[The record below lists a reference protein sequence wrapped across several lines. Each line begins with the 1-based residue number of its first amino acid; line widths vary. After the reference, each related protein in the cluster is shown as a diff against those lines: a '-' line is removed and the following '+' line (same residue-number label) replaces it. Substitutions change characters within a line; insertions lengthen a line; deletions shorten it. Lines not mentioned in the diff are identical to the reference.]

1 MKRCLYSFI
10 IIAVLL
16 MNFLSLRITAEDK
29 QEYYNVQ
36 IPIFYGNTIDFSTEM
51 LNGITTSQEH
61 KEAKIFIS
69 IDDFQRLSN
78 TELIMSDNNS
88 IELRRNTVFIK
99 LKLNDENSDLYL
111 GFDENKY
118 IKSFKVKVPTIY
130 YKNKEY
136 ISLLHGLN
144 VFSIDMNIIDKED
157 ILNMI
162 SVNKK
167 VDNNDY
173 LISSIEYLD
182 EKIFDFAKYP
192 KFLQIS
198 QSSPFDKLYLEYNK
212 NTSDYLFS
220 WQSLRMLNDVTS
232 SLGAV
237 PSNFMS
243 NYDGIF
249 DFVVGGYDSDK
260 RYYDILC
267 TIINNDKS
275 CEETI
280 DFSIAYET
288 ITFLSDTG
296 LLNTLVN
303 GNDVLTFIISSV
315 SDCMKAT
322 ERTVNLIRCSEYQDN
337 VLDKTILN
345 SYNLKKE
352 MMDDKIITD
361 IVNFSIFNKYINN
374 TYLASLYNNQ
384 YALYE
389 SANKLNKDIDNPIKN
404 VSTEWYR
411 DMIYKTITSIADEGL
426 NVVSGGAT
434 EIPDILMKNIKYNN
448 AINNLILEPS
458 EALNNVKD
466 CYFIQETV
474 KNVCNVDI
482 FNETENSYYNFK
494 LMLQSSLTAYEILK
508 ENDTLM
514 KIVGED
520 GQNLILEK
528 INNINSILNNIE
540 NCDITFYSTSDISND
555 MVNIKDISIIIVPI
569 EDETNSTEMVEIEE
583 IENYEWYL
591 EPKIEADNII
601 VPDYDNELYEKYAII
616 EKNGK
621 YGLISNKGEFI
632 EDIKYN
638 NILICNTTF
647 IYALTKEN
655 HTASVFA
662 NDNKDSVLYIWQDN
676 KIQKSHHGDHGLIP
690 DYLYYY
696 NINDNKTYMVSP
708 IEDNCEEYKSDN
720 VVLARCVSMSI
731 KKDGTYTC
739 SNKYDKFYLSNN
751 NGKINNIAYDDG
763 INSYSSFTQSH
774 KIIYAKKDNKYF
786 YFNNKG
792 EQIISD
798 DIKQSYMSPA
808 GITNSSD
815 IKKGQSPFLDVD
827 NVIAVNTKDGG
838 CFYDINGDKLTDIE
852 DFEEVRPMINGFA
865 WVKKDGK
872 WGVIKYNKLKKE
884 DDNWKKEYINCI
896 KRIVGNDINI
906 RDESE
911 YMFVNING
919 DDIPEI
925 FFYSGFGYGGSALIT
940 YNNKN
945 AIDLHQ
951 GNSSGIHYIEG
962 ENLFDYSGGHMD
974 TYYNIIYQI
983 VDGEFVMLHNG
994 KYGAI
999 NNSRIK
1005 YDKNGKPI
1013 YNYYWNN
1020 IQVSEEE
1027 YNNLLNEAFDKEKAV
1042 YPKDVTKS
1050 YSYKEIFKAIE
1061 NYDIN
1066 KSENNEQN
1074 KGTVSIEDGY
1084 LNVRESPSA
1093 KGKII
1098 GKLYNSDEIII
1109 EEMSEDNKWLKVF
1122 KGDIKGYVSK
1132 EYIKIKE

>member
-267 TIINNDKS
+267 TIINNNKS

-296 LLNTLVN
+296 LLNTIVN

-322 ERTVNLIRCSEYQDN
+322 EKTVNLIRCSEYQDK

-411 DMIYKTITSIADEGL
+411 DMIYKIITSIADEGL

-528 INNINSILNNIE
+528 INNINSILNNIV

-555 MVNIKDISIIIVPI
+555 MVNIKDISIMIVPI

-583 IENYEWYL
+583 IEITL
-591 EPKIEADNII
+591 DNIDSYFSG
-601 VPDYDNELYEKYAII
+601 DYTNIDFLEFNNLFLACQYEKPSEIDLNTILYHGLGTLSNNDISSEERETLNNYFDSDII
-616 EKNGK
+616 EKVGLTKISESELNDYLKDKIGLKLDEFNCDLNYIYVEKYKAYYRYHKTDTILIPESDLNFKSVEKSKDNLYKVIYTRDSEKNIEYEVKFKVVNGVLQFLSNK
-621 YGLISNKGEFI
+621 EKNIETTDGTKISTGLINSWQNLYSKYLLNGEY
-632 EDIKYN
+632 KK
-638 NILICNTTF
+638 LGTG
-647 IYALTKEN
+647 
-655 HTASVFA
+655 FA
-662 NDNKDSVLYIWQDN
+662 N
-676 KIQKSHHGDHGLIP
+676 GG
-690 DYLYYY
+690 
-696 NINDNKTYMVSP
+696 TG
-708 IEDNCEEYKSDN
+708 EEY
-720 VVLARCVSMSI
+720 
-731 KKDGTYTC
+731 T
-739 SNKYDKFYLSNN
+739 
-751 NGKINNIAYDDG
+751 
-763 INSYSSFTQSH
+763 
-774 KIIYAKKDNKYF
+774 
-786 YFNNKG
+786 
-792 EQIISD
+792 
-798 DIKQSYMSPA
+798 
-808 GITNSSD
+808 
-815 IKKGQSPFLDVD
+815 
-827 NVIAVNTKDGG
+827 
-838 CFYDINGDKLTDIE
+838 LTDENAKFQLAYI
-852 DFEEVRPMINGFA
+852 
-865 WVKKDGK
+865 
-872 WGVIKYNKLKKE
+872 
-884 DDNWKKEYINCI
+884 DN
-896 KRIVGNDINI
+896 
-906 RDESE
+906 
-911 YMFVNING
+911 
-919 DDIPEI
+919 DDIPE
-925 FFYSGFGYGGSALIT
+925 LI
-940 YNNKN
+940 
-945 AIDLHQ
+945 I
-951 GNSSGIHYIEG
+951 
-962 ENLFDYSGGHMD
+962 SGGYSVHIFTVKDNELIQLKNNDNNGNFSWYGYLGYREKEGLFLDSYQRMGGYRTPVYKLQNGECLLQANIEYYESVESGEIINQSFIIND
-974 TYYNIIYQI
+974 EEVSLDDYVKELKKWKLNTYFTEQHPEYNIENDNWKSLHYS
-983 VDGEFVMLHNG
+983 DGYEITESNINI
-994 KYGAI
+994 I
-999 NNSRIK
+999 NN
-1005 YDKNGKPI
+1005 
-1013 YNYYWNN
+1013 
-1020 IQVSEEE
+1020 
-1027 YNNLLNEAFDKEKAV
+1027 L
-1042 YPKDVTKS
+1042 
-1050 YSYKEIFKAIE
+1050 
-1061 NYDIN
+1061 
-1066 KSENNEQN
+1066 KSENIKQN

-1084 LNVRESPSA
+1084 LNVRESPST

-1109 EEMSEDNKWLKVF
+1109 VEMSEDNKWLKVF

>member
-296 LLNTLVN
+296 LLNTIVN

-411 DMIYKTITSIADEGL
+411 DMIYKIITSIADEGL

-528 INNINSILNNIE
+528 INNINSILNNIV

-555 MVNIKDISIIIVPI
+555 MVNIKDISIMIVPI
-569 EDETNSTEMVEIEE
+569 ENETNSTEMVEITELATTPTESIITAVDLIDKTIPE
-583 IENYEWYL
+583 IIDMMNGEYQIIKTESDIYNY
-591 EPKIEADNII
+591 IQNQ
-601 VPDYDNELYEKYAII
+601 
-616 EKNGK
+616 
-621 YGLISNKGEFI
+621 
-632 EDIKYN
+632 
-638 NILICNTTF
+638 
-647 IYALTKEN
+647 
-655 HTASVFA
+655 SVFPGMEF
-662 NDNKDSVLYIWQDN
+662 YIQ
-676 KIQKSHHGDHGLIP
+676 
-690 DYLYYY
+690 
-696 NINDNKTYMVSP
+696 VS
-708 IEDNCEEYKSDN
+708 
-720 VVLARCVSMSI
+720 
-731 KKDGTYTC
+731 
-739 SNKYDKFYLSNN
+739 
-751 NGKINNIAYDDG
+751 
-763 INSYSSFTQSH
+763 
-774 KIIYAKKDNKYF
+774 
-786 YFNNKG
+786 
-792 EQIISD
+792 
-798 DIKQSYMSPA
+798 
-808 GITNSSD
+808 
-815 IKKGQSPFLDVD
+815 
-827 NVIAVNTKDGG
+827 
-838 CFYDINGDKLTDIE
+838 
-852 DFEEVRPMINGFA
+852 
-865 WVKKDGK
+865 
-872 WGVIKYNKLKKE
+872 
-884 DDNWKKEYINCI
+884 
-896 KRIVGNDINI
+896 
-906 RDESE
+906 
-911 YMFVNING
+911 G
-919 DDIPEI
+919 DDIISANNGEEIHSNKLEAKLESGELTLDGIQVNKSGKVSKTIQTDMDYKSCSKALGDFNCIGGTGGYLGGDVSSVSYDYNDNNAKVILNFNIPEEI
-925 FFYSGFGYGGSALIT
+925 YKDLSLGKISCVSSEQMKS
-940 YNNKN
+940 YNPKLKN
-945 AIDLHQ
+945 IVIRKSETNT
-951 GNSSGIHYIEG
+951 GN
-962 ENLFDYSGGHMD
+962 
-974 TYYNIIYQI
+974 
-983 VDGEFVMLHNG
+983 
-994 KYGAI
+994 
-999 NNSRIK
+999 NNS
-1005 YDKNGKPI
+1005 
-1013 YNYYWNN
+1013 
-1020 IQVSEEE
+1020 
-1027 YNNLLNEAFDKEKAV
+1027 
-1042 YPKDVTKS
+1042 
-1050 YSYKEIFKAIE
+1050 
-1061 NYDIN
+1061 
-1066 KSENNEQN
+1066 
-1074 KGTVSIEDGY
+1074 
-1084 LNVRESPSA
+1084 
-1093 KGKII
+1093 
-1098 GKLYNSDEIII
+1098 
-1109 EEMSEDNKWLKVF
+1109 
-1122 KGDIKGYVSK
+1122 
-1132 EYIKIKE
+1132 

>member
-78 TELIMSDNNS
+78 TIKIMSDNNS

-322 ERTVNLIRCSEYQDN
+322 ERTVNLIRYSEYQDN

-528 INNINSILNNIE
+528 INNINSILNNIV

-555 MVNIKDISIIIVPI
+555 MVNIKDISIMIVPI

-583 IENYEWYL
+583 IEITL
-591 EPKIEADNII
+591 DNIYNYFST
-601 VPDYDNELYEKYAII
+601 DYTNIDFLEFNNLFLACQYEKPSEIDLNTILYHGLGTLSNDITSEERETLNNYFDSDII
-616 EKNGK
+616 EKVGLTKISESELNDYLKNKIGLKIGEFNGALNYIYVEK
-621 YGLISNKGEFI
+621 YKAYYRYHKTDTILIPETDLDFKSVEKTDDNLYKVVYTRNSEKNIEYEVKFKVVNGVLQFLSNKEKNIEKISTGLINSWQNLYSKYLLNGEY
-632 EDIKYN
+632 KK
-638 NILICNTTF
+638 LGTG
-647 IYALTKEN
+647 
-655 HTASVFA
+655 FA
-662 NDNKDSVLYIWQDN
+662 N
-676 KIQKSHHGDHGLIP
+676 GG
-690 DYLYYY
+690 
-696 NINDNKTYMVSP
+696 TG
-708 IEDNCEEYKSDN
+708 EEY
-720 VVLARCVSMSI
+720 
-731 KKDGTYTC
+731 T
-739 SNKYDKFYLSNN
+739 
-751 NGKINNIAYDDG
+751 
-763 INSYSSFTQSH
+763 
-774 KIIYAKKDNKYF
+774 
-786 YFNNKG
+786 
-792 EQIISD
+792 
-798 DIKQSYMSPA
+798 
-808 GITNSSD
+808 
-815 IKKGQSPFLDVD
+815 
-827 NVIAVNTKDGG
+827 
-838 CFYDINGDKLTDIE
+838 LTDE
-852 DFEEVRPMINGFA
+852 DA
-865 WVKKDGK
+865 
-872 WGVIKYNKLKKE
+872 KYQLAYI
-884 DDNWKKEYINCI
+884 DN
-896 KRIVGNDINI
+896 
-906 RDESE
+906 
-911 YMFVNING
+911 
-919 DDIPEI
+919 DDIPE
-925 FFYSGFGYGGSALIT
+925 LI
-940 YNNKN
+940 
-945 AIDLHQ
+945 I
-951 GNSSGIHYIEG
+951 
-962 ENLFDYSGGHMD
+962 SGGYSVHIFTVKDNELIQLKKNDNNGNFSWYGYLDYREKEGLFLDSYQRMGAYRTPVYKLQNGECLLQANIEYYESVESGEIINQSFIIND
-974 TYYNIIYQI
+974 KEVSLDDYVNELKKWKLNTYFTEQHPEYNIENDNWKSLHYS
-983 VDGEFVMLHNG
+983 DGYEITESNINI
-994 KYGAI
+994 I
-999 NNSRIK
+999 NN
-1005 YDKNGKPI
+1005 
-1013 YNYYWNN
+1013 
-1020 IQVSEEE
+1020 
-1027 YNNLLNEAFDKEKAV
+1027 L
-1042 YPKDVTKS
+1042 
-1050 YSYKEIFKAIE
+1050 
-1061 NYDIN
+1061 

-1074 KGTVSIEDGY
+1074 KGTVRIEDGY
-1084 LNVRESPSA
+1084 LNVRESPST

-1098 GKLYNSDEIII
+1098 GRLYNSDEIII
-1109 EEMSEDNKWLKVF
+1109 EETSKDNKWLKVF

-1132 EYIKIKE
+1132 EYIKVKE

>member
-51 LNGITTSQEH
+51 LNGITTSQKH

-322 ERTVNLIRCSEYQDN
+322 ERTVNLIRYSEYQDN

-540 NCDITFYSTSDISND
+540 NCDITFYSTFDISND
-555 MVNIKDISIIIVPI
+555 MVNIKDISIMIVPI
-569 EDETNSTEMVEIEE
+569 EEETNSTQMVEIEE
-583 IENYEWYL
+583 IPTEFTSNYTAVDLIDKSIPE
-591 EPKIEADNII
+591 II
-601 VPDYDNELYEKYAII
+601 DMMNGEYQII
-616 EKNGK
+616 KTE
-621 YGLISNKGEFI
+621 S
-632 EDIKYN
+632 DIYN
-638 NILICNTTF
+638 YIQNQ
-647 IYALTKEN
+647 
-655 HTASVFA
+655 SVFPGMEF
-662 NDNKDSVLYIWQDN
+662 YIQ
-676 KIQKSHHGDHGLIP
+676 
-690 DYLYYY
+690 
-696 NINDNKTYMVSP
+696 VS
-708 IEDNCEEYKSDN
+708 
-720 VVLARCVSMSI
+720 
-731 KKDGTYTC
+731 
-739 SNKYDKFYLSNN
+739 
-751 NGKINNIAYDDG
+751 
-763 INSYSSFTQSH
+763 
-774 KIIYAKKDNKYF
+774 
-786 YFNNKG
+786 
-792 EQIISD
+792 
-798 DIKQSYMSPA
+798 
-808 GITNSSD
+808 
-815 IKKGQSPFLDVD
+815 
-827 NVIAVNTKDGG
+827 
-838 CFYDINGDKLTDIE
+838 
-852 DFEEVRPMINGFA
+852 
-865 WVKKDGK
+865 
-872 WGVIKYNKLKKE
+872 
-884 DDNWKKEYINCI
+884 
-896 KRIVGNDINI
+896 
-906 RDESE
+906 
-911 YMFVNING
+911 G
-919 DDIPEI
+919 DDIISANNGEEIHSNKLEAKLESGELTLDGIQVNKSGKVSKTIQTDMDYKSCSKALGDFNCIGGTGGYLGGDVSSVSYDYNDNNAKVILNFNIPEEI
-925 FFYSGFGYGGSALIT
+925 YKDLSLGKISCVSSEQMKS
-940 YNNKN
+940 YNPKLKN
-945 AIDLHQ
+945 IVIRKSETNT
-951 GNSSGIHYIEG
+951 GN
-962 ENLFDYSGGHMD
+962 
-974 TYYNIIYQI
+974 
-983 VDGEFVMLHNG
+983 
-994 KYGAI
+994 
-999 NNSRIK
+999 NNS
-1005 YDKNGKPI
+1005 
-1013 YNYYWNN
+1013 
-1020 IQVSEEE
+1020 
-1027 YNNLLNEAFDKEKAV
+1027 
-1042 YPKDVTKS
+1042 
-1050 YSYKEIFKAIE
+1050 
-1061 NYDIN
+1061 
-1066 KSENNEQN
+1066 
-1074 KGTVSIEDGY
+1074 
-1084 LNVRESPSA
+1084 
-1093 KGKII
+1093 
-1098 GKLYNSDEIII
+1098 
-1109 EEMSEDNKWLKVF
+1109 
-1122 KGDIKGYVSK
+1122 
-1132 EYIKIKE
+1132 

>member
-78 TELIMSDNNS
+78 TELIMSDNNI

-322 ERTVNLIRCSEYQDN
+322 ERTVNLIRYSEYQDN

-528 INNINSILNNIE
+528 INNINSILNNIV

-555 MVNIKDISIIIVPI
+555 MVNIKDISIMIVPI

-583 IENYEWYL
+583 IEITL
-591 EPKIEADNII
+591 DNIDNYFST
-601 VPDYDNELYEKYAII
+601 DYTNIDFLEFNNLFLACQYEKPSEIDLNTILYHGLGTLSNDITSEERETLNNYFDSDII
-616 EKNGK
+616 EKVGLTKISESELNDYLKNKIGLKIGEFNGALNYIYVEK
-621 YGLISNKGEFI
+621 YKAYYRYHKTDTILIPESDLDFKSVEKTDDNLYKVVYTRNSEKNIEYEVKFKVVNGVLQFLSNKEKNIEKISTGLINSWQNLYSKYLLNGEY
-632 EDIKYN
+632 KK
-638 NILICNTTF
+638 LGTG
-647 IYALTKEN
+647 
-655 HTASVFA
+655 FA
-662 NDNKDSVLYIWQDN
+662 N
-676 KIQKSHHGDHGLIP
+676 GG
-690 DYLYYY
+690 
-696 NINDNKTYMVSP
+696 TG
-708 IEDNCEEYKSDN
+708 EEY
-720 VVLARCVSMSI
+720 
-731 KKDGTYTC
+731 T
-739 SNKYDKFYLSNN
+739 
-751 NGKINNIAYDDG
+751 
-763 INSYSSFTQSH
+763 
-774 KIIYAKKDNKYF
+774 
-786 YFNNKG
+786 
-792 EQIISD
+792 
-798 DIKQSYMSPA
+798 
-808 GITNSSD
+808 
-815 IKKGQSPFLDVD
+815 
-827 NVIAVNTKDGG
+827 
-838 CFYDINGDKLTDIE
+838 LTDE
-852 DFEEVRPMINGFA
+852 DA
-865 WVKKDGK
+865 
-872 WGVIKYNKLKKE
+872 KYQLAYI
-884 DDNWKKEYINCI
+884 DN
-896 KRIVGNDINI
+896 
-906 RDESE
+906 
-911 YMFVNING
+911 
-919 DDIPEI
+919 DDIPE
-925 FFYSGFGYGGSALIT
+925 LI
-940 YNNKN
+940 
-945 AIDLHQ
+945 I
-951 GNSSGIHYIEG
+951 
-962 ENLFDYSGGHMD
+962 SGGYSVHIFTVKDNELIQLKKNDNNGNFSWYGCLHYREKEGLDLGQVFRHIFLRIFINLCYIFNIFIIFLIGCFVIKTAMD
-974 TYYNIIYQI
+974 
-983 VDGEFVMLHNG
+983 
-994 KYGAI
+994 
-999 NNSRIK
+999 SC
-1005 YDKNGKPI
+1005 
-1013 YNYYWNN
+1013 
-1020 IQVSEEE
+1020 
-1027 YNNLLNEAFDKEKAV
+1027 
-1042 YPKDVTKS
+1042 
-1050 YSYKEIFKAIE
+1050 
-1061 NYDIN
+1061 
-1066 KSENNEQN
+1066 
-1074 KGTVSIEDGY
+1074 
-1084 LNVRESPSA
+1084 
-1093 KGKII
+1093 
-1098 GKLYNSDEIII
+1098 III
-1109 EEMSEDNKWLKVF
+1109 PTLNKLK
-1122 KGDIKGYVSK
+1122 YS
-1132 EYIKIKE
+1132 

>member
-296 LLNTLVN
+296 LLNTIVN

-322 ERTVNLIRCSEYQDN
+322 ERTVNLIRYSEYQDN

-528 INNINSILNNIE
+528 INNINSILNNIV

-555 MVNIKDISIIIVPI
+555 MVNIKDISIMIVPI

-583 IENYEWYL
+583 IEITL
-591 EPKIEADNII
+591 DNIYNYFST
-601 VPDYDNELYEKYAII
+601 DYTNIDFLEFNNLFLACQYEKPSEIDLNTILYHGLGTLSNDITSEERETLNNYFDSDII
-616 EKNGK
+616 EKVGLTKISESELNDYLKNKIGLKIGEFNGALNYIYVEK
-621 YGLISNKGEFI
+621 YKAYYRYHKTDTILIPESDLDFKSVEKTDDNLYKVVYTRNSEKNIEYEVKFKVVNGVLQFLSNKEKNIEKISTGLINSWQNLYSKYLLNGEY
-632 EDIKYN
+632 KK
-638 NILICNTTF
+638 LGTG
-647 IYALTKEN
+647 
-655 HTASVFA
+655 FA
-662 NDNKDSVLYIWQDN
+662 N
-676 KIQKSHHGDHGLIP
+676 GG
-690 DYLYYY
+690 
-696 NINDNKTYMVSP
+696 TG
-708 IEDNCEEYKSDN
+708 EEY
-720 VVLARCVSMSI
+720 
-731 KKDGTYTC
+731 T
-739 SNKYDKFYLSNN
+739 
-751 NGKINNIAYDDG
+751 
-763 INSYSSFTQSH
+763 
-774 KIIYAKKDNKYF
+774 
-786 YFNNKG
+786 
-792 EQIISD
+792 
-798 DIKQSYMSPA
+798 
-808 GITNSSD
+808 
-815 IKKGQSPFLDVD
+815 
-827 NVIAVNTKDGG
+827 
-838 CFYDINGDKLTDIE
+838 LTDE
-852 DFEEVRPMINGFA
+852 DA
-865 WVKKDGK
+865 
-872 WGVIKYNKLKKE
+872 KYQLAYI
-884 DDNWKKEYINCI
+884 DN
-896 KRIVGNDINI
+896 
-906 RDESE
+906 
-911 YMFVNING
+911 
-919 DDIPEI
+919 DDIPE
-925 FFYSGFGYGGSALIT
+925 LI
-940 YNNKN
+940 
-945 AIDLHQ
+945 I
-951 GNSSGIHYIEG
+951 
-962 ENLFDYSGGHMD
+962 SGGYSVHIFTVKDNELIQLKKNDNNGNFSWYGYLGYREKEGLFLDSYQRMGAYRTPVYKLQNGECLLQANIEYYESVESGEIINQSFIIND
-974 TYYNIIYQI
+974 EEVSLDDYVNELKKWKLNTYFTEQHPEYNIENDNWKSLHYS
-983 VDGEFVMLHNG
+983 DGYEITESNINI
-994 KYGAI
+994 I
-999 NNSRIK
+999 NN
-1005 YDKNGKPI
+1005 
-1013 YNYYWNN
+1013 
-1020 IQVSEEE
+1020 
-1027 YNNLLNEAFDKEKAV
+1027 L
-1042 YPKDVTKS
+1042 
-1050 YSYKEIFKAIE
+1050 
-1061 NYDIN
+1061 

-1074 KGTVSIEDGY
+1074 KGTVRIEDGY
-1084 LNVRESPSA
+1084 LNVRESPST

-1098 GKLYNSDEIII
+1098 GRLYNSDEIII
-1109 EEMSEDNKWLKVF
+1109 EETSKDNKWLKVF

-1132 EYIKIKE
+1132 EYIKVKE

>member
-322 ERTVNLIRCSEYQDN
+322 ERTVNLIRYSEYQDN

-528 INNINSILNNIE
+528 INNINSILNNIV

-555 MVNIKDISIIIVPI
+555 MVNIKDISIMIVPI

-583 IENYEWYL
+583 IEITL
-591 EPKIEADNII
+591 DNIYNYFST
-601 VPDYDNELYEKYAII
+601 DYTNIDFLEFNNLFLACQYEKPSEIDLNTILYHGLGTLSNDITSEERETLNNYFDSDII
-616 EKNGK
+616 EKVGLTKISESELNDYLKNKIGLKIGEFNGALNYIYVEK
-621 YGLISNKGEFI
+621 YKAYYRYHKTDTILIPESDLDFKSVEKTDDNLYKVVYTRNSEKNIEYEVKFKVVNGVLQFLSNKEKNIEKISTGLINSWQNLYSKYLLNGEY
-632 EDIKYN
+632 KK
-638 NILICNTTF
+638 LGTG
-647 IYALTKEN
+647 
-655 HTASVFA
+655 FA
-662 NDNKDSVLYIWQDN
+662 N
-676 KIQKSHHGDHGLIP
+676 GG
-690 DYLYYY
+690 
-696 NINDNKTYMVSP
+696 TG
-708 IEDNCEEYKSDN
+708 EEY
-720 VVLARCVSMSI
+720 
-731 KKDGTYTC
+731 T
-739 SNKYDKFYLSNN
+739 
-751 NGKINNIAYDDG
+751 
-763 INSYSSFTQSH
+763 
-774 KIIYAKKDNKYF
+774 
-786 YFNNKG
+786 
-792 EQIISD
+792 
-798 DIKQSYMSPA
+798 
-808 GITNSSD
+808 
-815 IKKGQSPFLDVD
+815 
-827 NVIAVNTKDGG
+827 
-838 CFYDINGDKLTDIE
+838 LTDE
-852 DFEEVRPMINGFA
+852 DA
-865 WVKKDGK
+865 
-872 WGVIKYNKLKKE
+872 KYQLAYI
-884 DDNWKKEYINCI
+884 DN
-896 KRIVGNDINI
+896 
-906 RDESE
+906 
-911 YMFVNING
+911 
-919 DDIPEI
+919 DDIPE
-925 FFYSGFGYGGSALIT
+925 LI
-940 YNNKN
+940 
-945 AIDLHQ
+945 I
-951 GNSSGIHYIEG
+951 
-962 ENLFDYSGGHMD
+962 SGGYSVHIFTVKDNELIQLKKNDNNGNFSWYGYLGYREKEGLFLDSYQRMGAYRTPVYKLQNGECLLQANIEYYESVESGEIINQSFIIND
-974 TYYNIIYQI
+974 EEVSLDDYVNELKKWKLNTYFTEQHPEYNIENDNWKSLHYS
-983 VDGEFVMLHNG
+983 DGYEITESNINI
-994 KYGAI
+994 I
-999 NNSRIK
+999 NN
-1005 YDKNGKPI
+1005 
-1013 YNYYWNN
+1013 
-1020 IQVSEEE
+1020 
-1027 YNNLLNEAFDKEKAV
+1027 L
-1042 YPKDVTKS
+1042 
-1050 YSYKEIFKAIE
+1050 
-1061 NYDIN
+1061 

-1074 KGTVSIEDGY
+1074 KGTVRIEDGY
-1084 LNVRESPSA
+1084 LNVRESPST

-1098 GKLYNSDEIII
+1098 GRLYNSDEIII
-1109 EEMSEDNKWLKVF
+1109 EETSKDNKWLKVF

-1132 EYIKIKE
+1132 EYIKVKE

>member
-51 LNGITTSQEH
+51 LNGITTSQKH

-322 ERTVNLIRCSEYQDN
+322 ERTVNLIRYSEYQDN

-540 NCDITFYSTSDISND
+540 NCDITFYSTFDISND
-555 MVNIKDISIIIVPI
+555 MVNIKDISIMIVPI
-569 EDETNSTEMVEIEE
+569 EEETNSTQMVEIEE
-583 IENYEWYL
+583 IPTEFTSNYTAVDLIDKTIPE
-591 EPKIEADNII
+591 II
-601 VPDYDNELYEKYAII
+601 DMMNGEYQII
-616 EKNGK
+616 KTE
-621 YGLISNKGEFI
+621 S
-632 EDIKYN
+632 DIYN
-638 NILICNTTF
+638 YIQNQ
-647 IYALTKEN
+647 
-655 HTASVFA
+655 SVFPGMEF
-662 NDNKDSVLYIWQDN
+662 YIQ
-676 KIQKSHHGDHGLIP
+676 
-690 DYLYYY
+690 
-696 NINDNKTYMVSP
+696 VS
-708 IEDNCEEYKSDN
+708 
-720 VVLARCVSMSI
+720 
-731 KKDGTYTC
+731 
-739 SNKYDKFYLSNN
+739 
-751 NGKINNIAYDDG
+751 
-763 INSYSSFTQSH
+763 
-774 KIIYAKKDNKYF
+774 
-786 YFNNKG
+786 
-792 EQIISD
+792 
-798 DIKQSYMSPA
+798 
-808 GITNSSD
+808 
-815 IKKGQSPFLDVD
+815 
-827 NVIAVNTKDGG
+827 
-838 CFYDINGDKLTDIE
+838 
-852 DFEEVRPMINGFA
+852 
-865 WVKKDGK
+865 
-872 WGVIKYNKLKKE
+872 
-884 DDNWKKEYINCI
+884 
-896 KRIVGNDINI
+896 
-906 RDESE
+906 
-911 YMFVNING
+911 G
-919 DDIPEI
+919 DDIISANNGEEIHSNKLEAKLESGELTLDGIQVNKSGKVSKTIQTDMDYKSCSKALGDFNCIGGTGGYLGGDVSSVSYDYNDNNAKVILNFNIPEEI
-925 FFYSGFGYGGSALIT
+925 YKDLSLGKISCVSSEQMKS
-940 YNNKN
+940 YNPKLKN
-945 AIDLHQ
+945 IVIRKSETNT
-951 GNSSGIHYIEG
+951 GN
-962 ENLFDYSGGHMD
+962 
-974 TYYNIIYQI
+974 
-983 VDGEFVMLHNG
+983 
-994 KYGAI
+994 
-999 NNSRIK
+999 NNS
-1005 YDKNGKPI
+1005 
-1013 YNYYWNN
+1013 
-1020 IQVSEEE
+1020 
-1027 YNNLLNEAFDKEKAV
+1027 
-1042 YPKDVTKS
+1042 
-1050 YSYKEIFKAIE
+1050 
-1061 NYDIN
+1061 
-1066 KSENNEQN
+1066 
-1074 KGTVSIEDGY
+1074 
-1084 LNVRESPSA
+1084 
-1093 KGKII
+1093 
-1098 GKLYNSDEIII
+1098 
-1109 EEMSEDNKWLKVF
+1109 
-1122 KGDIKGYVSK
+1122 
-1132 EYIKIKE
+1132 

>member
-1 MKRCLYSFI
+1 
-10 IIAVLL
+10 

-322 ERTVNLIRCSEYQDN
+322 ERTVNLIRYSEYQDN

-528 INNINSILNNIE
+528 INNINSILNNIV

-555 MVNIKDISIIIVPI
+555 MVNIKDISIMIVPI

-583 IENYEWYL
+583 IEITL
-591 EPKIEADNII
+591 DNIYNYFST
-601 VPDYDNELYEKYAII
+601 DYTNIDFLEFNNLFLACQYEKPSEIDLNTILYHGLGTLSNDITSEERETLNNYFDSDII
-616 EKNGK
+616 EKVGLTKISESELNDYLKNKIGLKIGEFNGALNYIYVEK
-621 YGLISNKGEFI
+621 YKAYYRYHKTDTILIPESDLDFKSVEKTDDNLYKVVYTRNSEKNIEYEVKFKVVNGVLQFLSNKEKNIEKISTGLINSWQNLYSKYLLNGEY
-632 EDIKYN
+632 KK
-638 NILICNTTF
+638 LGTG
-647 IYALTKEN
+647 
-655 HTASVFA
+655 FA
-662 NDNKDSVLYIWQDN
+662 N
-676 KIQKSHHGDHGLIP
+676 GG
-690 DYLYYY
+690 
-696 NINDNKTYMVSP
+696 TG
-708 IEDNCEEYKSDN
+708 EEY
-720 VVLARCVSMSI
+720 
-731 KKDGTYTC
+731 T
-739 SNKYDKFYLSNN
+739 
-751 NGKINNIAYDDG
+751 
-763 INSYSSFTQSH
+763 
-774 KIIYAKKDNKYF
+774 
-786 YFNNKG
+786 
-792 EQIISD
+792 
-798 DIKQSYMSPA
+798 
-808 GITNSSD
+808 
-815 IKKGQSPFLDVD
+815 
-827 NVIAVNTKDGG
+827 
-838 CFYDINGDKLTDIE
+838 LTDE
-852 DFEEVRPMINGFA
+852 DA
-865 WVKKDGK
+865 
-872 WGVIKYNKLKKE
+872 KYQLAYI
-884 DDNWKKEYINCI
+884 DN
-896 KRIVGNDINI
+896 
-906 RDESE
+906 
-911 YMFVNING
+911 
-919 DDIPEI
+919 DDIPE
-925 FFYSGFGYGGSALIT
+925 LI
-940 YNNKN
+940 
-945 AIDLHQ
+945 I
-951 GNSSGIHYIEG
+951 
-962 ENLFDYSGGHMD
+962 SGGYSVHIFTVKDNELIQLKKNDNNGNFSWYGYLGYREKEGLFLDSYQRMGAYRTPVYKLQNGECLLQANIEYYESVESGEIINQSFIIND
-974 TYYNIIYQI
+974 EEVSLDDYVNELKKWKLNTYFTEQHPEYNIENDNWKSLHYS
-983 VDGEFVMLHNG
+983 DGYEITESNINI
-994 KYGAI
+994 I
-999 NNSRIK
+999 NN
-1005 YDKNGKPI
+1005 
-1013 YNYYWNN
+1013 
-1020 IQVSEEE
+1020 
-1027 YNNLLNEAFDKEKAV
+1027 L
-1042 YPKDVTKS
+1042 
-1050 YSYKEIFKAIE
+1050 
-1061 NYDIN
+1061 

-1074 KGTVSIEDGY
+1074 KGTVRIEDGY
-1084 LNVRESPSA
+1084 LNVRESPST

-1098 GKLYNSDEIII
+1098 GRLYNSDEIII
-1109 EEMSEDNKWLKVF
+1109 EETSKDNKWLKVF

-1132 EYIKIKE
+1132 EYIKVKE

>member
-16 MNFLSLRITAEDK
+16 MNFSSLRITAQDK

-69 IDDFQRLSN
+69 IEDFQRLSN
-78 TELIMSDNNS
+78 TELIMTDNNS

-130 YKNKEY
+130 YKNKAY

-144 VFSIDMNIIDKED
+144 VFGIDMNIIDKED

-173 LISSIEYLD
+173 LISSIDYLD
-182 EKIFDFAKYP
+182 EKIFNFAKYP
-192 KFLQIS
+192 RFLQIS
-198 QSSPFDKLYLEYNK
+198 QSSPFDKFYLEYYK
-212 NTSDYLFS
+212 NTSNYLFS

-267 TIINNDKS
+267 TIINNNKS

-296 LLNTLVN
+296 LLNTIVN

-322 ERTVNLIRCSEYQDN
+322 EKTVNLIRCSEYQDK

-389 SANKLNKDIDNPIKN
+389 SANKLNKDIDNPIKK
-404 VSTEWYR
+404 STEWYR

-555 MVNIKDISIIIVPI
+555 MVNIKDISIMIVPI
-569 EDETNSTEMVEIEE
+569 ENETNSTEMVEITELATTPTESIITAVDLIDKTIPE
-583 IENYEWYL
+583 IINMMNGEYQIIKTESDVYNY
-591 EPKIEADNII
+591 IQNQ
-601 VPDYDNELYEKYAII
+601 
-616 EKNGK
+616 
-621 YGLISNKGEFI
+621 
-632 EDIKYN
+632 
-638 NILICNTTF
+638 
-647 IYALTKEN
+647 
-655 HTASVFA
+655 SVFPGMEF
-662 NDNKDSVLYIWQDN
+662 YIQ
-676 KIQKSHHGDHGLIP
+676 
-690 DYLYYY
+690 
-696 NINDNKTYMVSP
+696 VS
-708 IEDNCEEYKSDN
+708 
-720 VVLARCVSMSI
+720 
-731 KKDGTYTC
+731 
-739 SNKYDKFYLSNN
+739 
-751 NGKINNIAYDDG
+751 
-763 INSYSSFTQSH
+763 
-774 KIIYAKKDNKYF
+774 
-786 YFNNKG
+786 
-792 EQIISD
+792 
-798 DIKQSYMSPA
+798 
-808 GITNSSD
+808 
-815 IKKGQSPFLDVD
+815 
-827 NVIAVNTKDGG
+827 
-838 CFYDINGDKLTDIE
+838 
-852 DFEEVRPMINGFA
+852 
-865 WVKKDGK
+865 
-872 WGVIKYNKLKKE
+872 
-884 DDNWKKEYINCI
+884 
-896 KRIVGNDINI
+896 
-906 RDESE
+906 
-911 YMFVNING
+911 G
-919 DDIPEI
+919 DDIISANNGEEIHSNKLEAKLESGELTLDGIQVNKSGKVSKTIQTDMDYKSCSKALGDFNCIGGTGGYLGGDVSSVSYDYNDNNAKVILNFNIPEEI
-925 FFYSGFGYGGSALIT
+925 YKDLSLGKISCVSSEQMKS
-940 YNNKN
+940 YNPKLKN
-945 AIDLHQ
+945 IVIRKSETNT
-951 GNSSGIHYIEG
+951 GN
-962 ENLFDYSGGHMD
+962 
-974 TYYNIIYQI
+974 
-983 VDGEFVMLHNG
+983 
-994 KYGAI
+994 
-999 NNSRIK
+999 NNS
-1005 YDKNGKPI
+1005 
-1013 YNYYWNN
+1013 
-1020 IQVSEEE
+1020 
-1027 YNNLLNEAFDKEKAV
+1027 
-1042 YPKDVTKS
+1042 
-1050 YSYKEIFKAIE
+1050 
-1061 NYDIN
+1061 
-1066 KSENNEQN
+1066 
-1074 KGTVSIEDGY
+1074 
-1084 LNVRESPSA
+1084 
-1093 KGKII
+1093 
-1098 GKLYNSDEIII
+1098 
-1109 EEMSEDNKWLKVF
+1109 
-1122 KGDIKGYVSK
+1122 
-1132 EYIKIKE
+1132 

>member
-232 SLGAV
+232 YLGAV

-296 LLNTLVN
+296 LLNTIVN

-411 DMIYKTITSIADEGL
+411 DMIYKIITSIADEGL

-555 MVNIKDISIIIVPI
+555 MVNIKDISIMIVPI
-569 EDETNSTEMVEIEE
+569 EEETNSTQMVEIEE
-583 IENYEWYL
+583 IPTEFTSNYTAIDLIDKTIPE
-591 EPKIEADNII
+591 II
-601 VPDYDNELYEKYAII
+601 DMMNGEYQII
-616 EKNGK
+616 KTE
-621 YGLISNKGEFI
+621 S
-632 EDIKYN
+632 DIYN
-638 NILICNTTF
+638 YIQNQ
-647 IYALTKEN
+647 
-655 HTASVFA
+655 SVFPGMEF
-662 NDNKDSVLYIWQDN
+662 YIQ
-676 KIQKSHHGDHGLIP
+676 
-690 DYLYYY
+690 
-696 NINDNKTYMVSP
+696 VS
-708 IEDNCEEYKSDN
+708 
-720 VVLARCVSMSI
+720 
-731 KKDGTYTC
+731 
-739 SNKYDKFYLSNN
+739 
-751 NGKINNIAYDDG
+751 
-763 INSYSSFTQSH
+763 
-774 KIIYAKKDNKYF
+774 
-786 YFNNKG
+786 
-792 EQIISD
+792 
-798 DIKQSYMSPA
+798 
-808 GITNSSD
+808 
-815 IKKGQSPFLDVD
+815 
-827 NVIAVNTKDGG
+827 
-838 CFYDINGDKLTDIE
+838 
-852 DFEEVRPMINGFA
+852 
-865 WVKKDGK
+865 
-872 WGVIKYNKLKKE
+872 
-884 DDNWKKEYINCI
+884 
-896 KRIVGNDINI
+896 
-906 RDESE
+906 
-911 YMFVNING
+911 G
-919 DDIPEI
+919 DDIISANNGEEI
-925 FFYSGFGYGGSALIT
+925 HSNKLEAKLESGELTLDGIQV
-940 YNNKN
+940 NK
-945 AIDLHQ
+945 
-951 GNSSGIHYIEG
+951 SGKVSKTIQADMDYIECCKVLG
-962 ENLFDYSGGHMD
+962 DFNCIGGTSGYLGGDVSSVSYDYNDNNAKVILNFNIPEEIYKDLSLGKISCVSSEQMKS
-974 TYYNIIYQI
+974 YNPKLKNI
-983 VDGEFVMLHNG
+983 VIRKSETNTGN
-994 KYGAI
+994 
-999 NNSRIK
+999 NNS
-1005 YDKNGKPI
+1005 
-1013 YNYYWNN
+1013 
-1020 IQVSEEE
+1020 
-1027 YNNLLNEAFDKEKAV
+1027 
-1042 YPKDVTKS
+1042 
-1050 YSYKEIFKAIE
+1050 
-1061 NYDIN
+1061 
-1066 KSENNEQN
+1066 
-1074 KGTVSIEDGY
+1074 
-1084 LNVRESPSA
+1084 
-1093 KGKII
+1093 
-1098 GKLYNSDEIII
+1098 
-1109 EEMSEDNKWLKVF
+1109 
-1122 KGDIKGYVSK
+1122 
-1132 EYIKIKE
+1132 

>member
-322 ERTVNLIRCSEYQDN
+322 ERTVNLIRYSEYQDN

-528 INNINSILNNIE
+528 INNINSILNNIV

-555 MVNIKDISIIIVPI
+555 MVNIKDISIMIVPI

-583 IENYEWYL
+583 IEITL
-591 EPKIEADNII
+591 DNIYNYFST
-601 VPDYDNELYEKYAII
+601 DYTNIDFLEFNNLFLACQYEKPSEIDLNTILYHGLGTLSNDITSEERETLNNYFDSDII
-616 EKNGK
+616 EKVGLTKISESELNDYLKNKIGLKIGEFNGALNYIYVEK
-621 YGLISNKGEFI
+621 YKAYYRYHKTDTILIPESDLDFKSVEKTDDNLYKVVYTRNSEKNIEYEVKFKVVNGVLQFLSNKEKNIEKISTGLINSWQNLYSKYLLNGEY
-632 EDIKYN
+632 KK
-638 NILICNTTF
+638 LGTG
-647 IYALTKEN
+647 
-655 HTASVFA
+655 FA
-662 NDNKDSVLYIWQDN
+662 N
-676 KIQKSHHGDHGLIP
+676 GG
-690 DYLYYY
+690 
-696 NINDNKTYMVSP
+696 TG
-708 IEDNCEEYKSDN
+708 EEY
-720 VVLARCVSMSI
+720 
-731 KKDGTYTC
+731 T
-739 SNKYDKFYLSNN
+739 
-751 NGKINNIAYDDG
+751 
-763 INSYSSFTQSH
+763 
-774 KIIYAKKDNKYF
+774 
-786 YFNNKG
+786 
-792 EQIISD
+792 
-798 DIKQSYMSPA
+798 
-808 GITNSSD
+808 
-815 IKKGQSPFLDVD
+815 
-827 NVIAVNTKDGG
+827 
-838 CFYDINGDKLTDIE
+838 LTDE
-852 DFEEVRPMINGFA
+852 DA
-865 WVKKDGK
+865 
-872 WGVIKYNKLKKE
+872 KYQLAYI
-884 DDNWKKEYINCI
+884 DN
-896 KRIVGNDINI
+896 
-906 RDESE
+906 
-911 YMFVNING
+911 
-919 DDIPEI
+919 DDIPE
-925 FFYSGFGYGGSALIT
+925 LI
-940 YNNKN
+940 
-945 AIDLHQ
+945 I
-951 GNSSGIHYIEG
+951 
-962 ENLFDYSGGHMD
+962 SGGYSVHIFTVKDNELIQLKKNDNNGNFSWYGYLGYREKEGLFLDSYQRMGAYRTPVYKLQNGECLLQANIEYYESVESGEIINQSFIIND
-974 TYYNIIYQI
+974 EEVSLDDYVNELKKWKLNTYFTEQHPEYNIENDNWKILHDS
-983 VDGEFVMLHNG
+983 DGYEITESNINI
-994 KYGAI
+994 I
-999 NNSRIK
+999 NN
-1005 YDKNGKPI
+1005 
-1013 YNYYWNN
+1013 
-1020 IQVSEEE
+1020 
-1027 YNNLLNEAFDKEKAV
+1027 L
-1042 YPKDVTKS
+1042 
-1050 YSYKEIFKAIE
+1050 
-1061 NYDIN
+1061 

-1074 KGTVSIEDGY
+1074 KGTVRIEDGY
-1084 LNVRESPSA
+1084 LNVRESPST

-1109 EEMSEDNKWLKVF
+1109 VEMSEDNKWLKVF

>member
-296 LLNTLVN
+296 LLNTIVN

-411 DMIYKTITSIADEGL
+411 DMIYKIITSIADEGL

-528 INNINSILNNIE
+528 INNINSILNNIV

-555 MVNIKDISIIIVPI
+555 MVNIKDISIMIVPI
-569 EDETNSTEMVEIEE
+569 ENETNSTEMVEITELATTPTESIITAVDLIDKTIPE
-583 IENYEWYL
+583 IIDMMNGEYQIIKTESDIYNY
-591 EPKIEADNII
+591 IQNQ
-601 VPDYDNELYEKYAII
+601 
-616 EKNGK
+616 
-621 YGLISNKGEFI
+621 
-632 EDIKYN
+632 
-638 NILICNTTF
+638 
-647 IYALTKEN
+647 
-655 HTASVFA
+655 SVFPGMEF
-662 NDNKDSVLYIWQDN
+662 YIQ
-676 KIQKSHHGDHGLIP
+676 
-690 DYLYYY
+690 
-696 NINDNKTYMVSP
+696 VS
-708 IEDNCEEYKSDN
+708 
-720 VVLARCVSMSI
+720 
-731 KKDGTYTC
+731 
-739 SNKYDKFYLSNN
+739 
-751 NGKINNIAYDDG
+751 
-763 INSYSSFTQSH
+763 
-774 KIIYAKKDNKYF
+774 
-786 YFNNKG
+786 
-792 EQIISD
+792 
-798 DIKQSYMSPA
+798 
-808 GITNSSD
+808 
-815 IKKGQSPFLDVD
+815 
-827 NVIAVNTKDGG
+827 
-838 CFYDINGDKLTDIE
+838 
-852 DFEEVRPMINGFA
+852 
-865 WVKKDGK
+865 
-872 WGVIKYNKLKKE
+872 
-884 DDNWKKEYINCI
+884 
-896 KRIVGNDINI
+896 
-906 RDESE
+906 
-911 YMFVNING
+911 G
-919 DDIPEI
+919 DDIISANNGEEIHSNKLEAKLESGELTLDGIQVNKSGKVSKTIQTDMDYKSCSKVLGDFNCIGGTGGYLGGDISSISYNYNDNNAKVILNFNIPEEI
-925 FFYSGFGYGGSALIT
+925 YKDLSLGKISCVSSEQMKS
-940 YNNKN
+940 YNPKLKN
-945 AIDLHQ
+945 IVIRKSETNT
-951 GNSSGIHYIEG
+951 GN
-962 ENLFDYSGGHMD
+962 
-974 TYYNIIYQI
+974 
-983 VDGEFVMLHNG
+983 
-994 KYGAI
+994 
-999 NNSRIK
+999 NNS
-1005 YDKNGKPI
+1005 
-1013 YNYYWNN
+1013 
-1020 IQVSEEE
+1020 
-1027 YNNLLNEAFDKEKAV
+1027 
-1042 YPKDVTKS
+1042 
-1050 YSYKEIFKAIE
+1050 
-1061 NYDIN
+1061 
-1066 KSENNEQN
+1066 
-1074 KGTVSIEDGY
+1074 
-1084 LNVRESPSA
+1084 
-1093 KGKII
+1093 
-1098 GKLYNSDEIII
+1098 
-1109 EEMSEDNKWLKVF
+1109 
-1122 KGDIKGYVSK
+1122 
-1132 EYIKIKE
+1132 

>member
-78 TELIMSDNNS
+78 TIKIMSDNNS

-322 ERTVNLIRCSEYQDN
+322 ERTVNLIRYSEYQDN

-528 INNINSILNNIE
+528 INNINSILNNIV

-555 MVNIKDISIIIVPI
+555 MVNIKDISIMIVPI

-583 IENYEWYL
+583 IEITL
-591 EPKIEADNII
+591 DNIYNYFST
-601 VPDYDNELYEKYAII
+601 DYTNIDFLEFNNLFLACQYEKPSEIDLNTILYHGLGTISNDITSEERETLNNYFDSDII
-616 EKNGK
+616 EKVGLTKISESELNDYLKNKIGLKIGEFNGALNYIYVEK
-621 YGLISNKGEFI
+621 YKAYYRYHKTDTILIPETDLDFKSVEKTDDNLYKVVYTRNSEKNIEYEVKFKVVNGVLQFLSNKEKNIETTDGTKISTGLINSWQNLYS
-632 EDIKYN
+632 KYLLN
-638 NILICNTTF
+638 
-647 IYALTKEN
+647 
-655 HTASVFA
+655 
-662 NDNKDSVLYIWQDN
+662 
-676 KIQKSHHGDHGLIP
+676 G
-690 DYLYYY
+690 
-696 NINDNKTYMVSP
+696 
-708 IEDNCEEYKSDN
+708 EYKQ
-720 VVLARCVSMSI
+720 L
-731 KKDGTYTC
+731 GTG
-739 SNKYDKFYLSNN
+739 F
-751 NGKINNIAYDDG
+751 
-763 INSYSSFTQSH
+763 
-774 KIIYAKKDNKYF
+774 
-786 YFNNKG
+786 
-792 EQIISD
+792 
-798 DIKQSYMSPA
+798 
-808 GITNSSD
+808 
-815 IKKGQSPFLDVD
+815 V
-827 NVIAVNTKDGG
+827 DGG
-838 CFYDINGDKLTDIE
+838 TGEVHTLTDE
-852 DFEEVRPMINGFA
+852 DAKFQLAYI
-865 WVKKDGK
+865 
-872 WGVIKYNKLKKE
+872 
-884 DDNWKKEYINCI
+884 DN
-896 KRIVGNDINI
+896 
-906 RDESE
+906 
-911 YMFVNING
+911 
-919 DDIPEI
+919 DDIPE
-925 FFYSGFGYGGSALIT
+925 LI
-940 YNNKN
+940 
-945 AIDLHQ
+945 I
-951 GNSSGIHYIEG
+951 
-962 ENLFDYSGGHMD
+962 SGGYSVHIFTVKDNELIQLKKNDNNGNFSWYGYLGYREKEGLFLDSYQRMGAYRTPVYKLQNGECLLQANIEYYESVESGEIINQSFIIND
-974 TYYNIIYQI
+974 KEVSLDDYVNELKKWKLNTYFTEQHPEYNIENDNWKSLHYS
-983 VDGEFVMLHNG
+983 DGYKITESNINI
-994 KYGAI
+994 I
-999 NNSRIK
+999 NN
-1005 YDKNGKPI
+1005 
-1013 YNYYWNN
+1013 
-1020 IQVSEEE
+1020 
-1027 YNNLLNEAFDKEKAV
+1027 L
-1042 YPKDVTKS
+1042 
-1050 YSYKEIFKAIE
+1050 
-1061 NYDIN
+1061 
-1066 KSENNEQN
+1066 KSENIKQN

-1084 LNVRESPSA
+1084 LNVRESPST

-1098 GKLYNSDEIII
+1098 GRLYNSDEIII
-1109 EEMSEDNKWLKVF
+1109 EETSKDNKWLKVF

-1132 EYIKIKE
+1132 EYIKVKE

>member
-1 MKRCLYSFI
+1 MIFKDY
-10 IIAVLL
+10 
-16 MNFLSLRITAEDK
+16 
-29 QEYYNVQ
+29 Q
-36 IPIFYGNTIDFSTEM
+36 I
-51 LNGITTSQEH
+51 Q
-61 KEAKIFIS
+61 
-69 IDDFQRLSN
+69 
-78 TELIMSDNNS
+78 LIMSDNNS

-322 ERTVNLIRCSEYQDN
+322 ERTVNLIRYSEYQDN

-528 INNINSILNNIE
+528 INNINSILNNIV

-555 MVNIKDISIIIVPI
+555 MVNIKDISIMIVPI

-583 IENYEWYL
+583 IEITL
-591 EPKIEADNII
+591 DNIYNYFST
-601 VPDYDNELYEKYAII
+601 DYTNIDFLEFNNLFLACQYEKPSEIDLNTILYHGLGTLSNDITSEERETLNNYFDSDII
-616 EKNGK
+616 EKVGLTKISESELNDYLKNKIGLKIGEFNGALNYIYVEK
-621 YGLISNKGEFI
+621 YKAYYRYHKTDTILIPESDLDFKSVEKTDDNLYKVVYTRNSEKNIEYEVKFKVVNGVLQFLSNKEKNIEKISTGLINSWQNLYSKYLLNGEY
-632 EDIKYN
+632 KK
-638 NILICNTTF
+638 LGTG
-647 IYALTKEN
+647 
-655 HTASVFA
+655 FA
-662 NDNKDSVLYIWQDN
+662 N
-676 KIQKSHHGDHGLIP
+676 GG
-690 DYLYYY
+690 
-696 NINDNKTYMVSP
+696 TG
-708 IEDNCEEYKSDN
+708 EEY
-720 VVLARCVSMSI
+720 
-731 KKDGTYTC
+731 T
-739 SNKYDKFYLSNN
+739 
-751 NGKINNIAYDDG
+751 
-763 INSYSSFTQSH
+763 
-774 KIIYAKKDNKYF
+774 
-786 YFNNKG
+786 
-792 EQIISD
+792 
-798 DIKQSYMSPA
+798 
-808 GITNSSD
+808 
-815 IKKGQSPFLDVD
+815 
-827 NVIAVNTKDGG
+827 
-838 CFYDINGDKLTDIE
+838 LTDE
-852 DFEEVRPMINGFA
+852 DA
-865 WVKKDGK
+865 
-872 WGVIKYNKLKKE
+872 KYQLAYI
-884 DDNWKKEYINCI
+884 DN
-896 KRIVGNDINI
+896 
-906 RDESE
+906 
-911 YMFVNING
+911 
-919 DDIPEI
+919 DDIPE
-925 FFYSGFGYGGSALIT
+925 LI
-940 YNNKN
+940 
-945 AIDLHQ
+945 I
-951 GNSSGIHYIEG
+951 
-962 ENLFDYSGGHMD
+962 SGGYSVHIFTVKDNELIQLKKNDNNGNFSWYGYLGYREKEGLFLDSYQRMGAYRTPVYKLQNGECLLQANIEYYESVESGEIINQSFIIND
-974 TYYNIIYQI
+974 EEVSLDDYVNELKKWKLNTYFTEQHPEYNIENDNWKSLHYS
-983 VDGEFVMLHNG
+983 DGYEITESNINI
-994 KYGAI
+994 I
-999 NNSRIK
+999 NN
-1005 YDKNGKPI
+1005 
-1013 YNYYWNN
+1013 
-1020 IQVSEEE
+1020 
-1027 YNNLLNEAFDKEKAV
+1027 L
-1042 YPKDVTKS
+1042 
-1050 YSYKEIFKAIE
+1050 
-1061 NYDIN
+1061 

-1074 KGTVSIEDGY
+1074 KGTVRIEDGY
-1084 LNVRESPSA
+1084 LNVRESPST

-1098 GKLYNSDEIII
+1098 GRLYNSDEIII
-1109 EEMSEDNKWLKVF
+1109 EETSKDNKWLKVF

-1132 EYIKIKE
+1132 EYIKVKE

>member
-296 LLNTLVN
+296 LLNTIVN

-389 SANKLNKDIDNPIKN
+389 SANKLNKEIDNPIKN

-555 MVNIKDISIIIVPI
+555 MVNIKDISIMIVPI
-569 EDETNSTEMVEIEE
+569 ENETNSTEMVEITELATTPTESIITAVDLIDKTIPEIINMMNGEYQIIKTESDVYNYIQNQSVFPGMEFYIQVSGDDIISANNGEE
-583 IENYEWYL
+583 IH
-591 EPKIEADNII
+591 
-601 VPDYDNELYEKYAII
+601 
-616 EKNGK
+616 
-621 YGLISNKGEFI
+621 SNKLEAKLESGELTLDGIQVNKSGKVSDSIQVDMDYKSCSKVLGDFNCI
-632 EDIKYN
+632 GGTGGYLGGDISSISYN
-638 NILICNTTF
+638 
-647 IYALTKEN
+647 Y
-655 HTASVFA
+655 
-662 NDNKDSVLYIWQDN
+662 NDNNAKVILNFEIPEEIYRDLSLGEISSVSAKEMKSYNPKLKNVVIRN
-676 KIQKSHHGDHGLIP
+676 VETNTNVKTEQKSNNNNF
-690 DYLYYY
+690 
-696 NINDNKTYMVSP
+696 NINDYNGMFYPNDSNTNAYIIINSQSEKNVNIEVNISNLKATHVSQVIFSGNVDNNVLIFEEDDGFGRNSYTLEFLNQKVYLTAKCIESYDIWGIPELNKLELTKQSEIIETQIKDIP
-708 IEDNCEEYKSDN
+708 ISDIEILWA
-720 VVLARCVSMSI
+720 V
-731 KKDGTYTC
+731 
-739 SNKYDKFYLSNN
+739 NKYLEENRSHLGVWLSDGNPYCPSGYMASN
-751 NGKINNIAYDDG
+751 DTNWSCPINTDWDR
-763 INSYSSFTQSH
+763 YSSNEIAGAYPHFAYVDKSTL
-774 KIIYAKKDNKYF
+774 KCTLTANYETVVEFDL
-786 YFNNKG
+786 
-792 EQIISD
+792 SD
-798 DIKQSYMSPA
+798 Y
-808 GITNSSD
+808 
-815 IKKGQSPFLDVD
+815 
-827 NVIAVNTKDGG
+827 
-838 CFYDINGDKLTDIE
+838 
-852 DFEEVRPMINGFA
+852 
-865 WVKKDGK
+865 
-872 WGVIKYNKLKKE
+872 LK
-884 DDNWKKEYINCI
+884 
-896 KRIVGNDINI
+896 
-906 RDESE
+906 
-911 YMFVNING
+911 
-919 DDIPEI
+919 
-925 FFYSGFGYGGSALIT
+925 
-940 YNNKN
+940 
-945 AIDLHQ
+945 
-951 GNSSGIHYIEG
+951 
-962 ENLFDYSGGHMD
+962 
-974 TYYNIIYQI
+974 
-983 VDGEFVMLHNG
+983 
-994 KYGAI
+994 
-999 NNSRIK
+999 
-1005 YDKNGKPI
+1005 
-1013 YNYYWNN
+1013 
-1020 IQVSEEE
+1020 
-1027 YNNLLNEAFDKEKAV
+1027 
-1042 YPKDVTKS
+1042 
-1050 YSYKEIFKAIE
+1050 
-1061 NYDIN
+1061 
-1066 KSENNEQN
+1066 
-1074 KGTVSIEDGY
+1074 
-1084 LNVRESPSA
+1084 
-1093 KGKII
+1093 
-1098 GKLYNSDEIII
+1098 
-1109 EEMSEDNKWLKVF
+1109 
-1122 KGDIKGYVSK
+1122 
-1132 EYIKIKE
+1132 

>member
-78 TELIMSDNNS
+78 TIKIMSDNNS

-322 ERTVNLIRCSEYQDN
+322 ERTVNLIRYSEYQDN

-528 INNINSILNNIE
+528 INNINSILNNIV

-555 MVNIKDISIIIVPI
+555 MVNIKDISIMIVPI

-583 IENYEWYL
+583 IEITL
-591 EPKIEADNII
+591 DNIYNYFST
-601 VPDYDNELYEKYAII
+601 DYTNIDFLEFNNLFLACQYEKPSEIDLNTILYHGLGTISNDITSEERETLNNYFDSDII
-616 EKNGK
+616 EKVGLTKISESELNDYLKNKIGLKIGEFNGALNYIYVEK
-621 YGLISNKGEFI
+621 YKAYYRYHKTDTILIPETDLDFKSVEKTDDNLYKVVYTRNSEKNIEYEVKFKVVNGVLQFLSNKEKNIEKISTGLINSWQNLYSKYLLNGEY
-632 EDIKYN
+632 KK
-638 NILICNTTF
+638 LGTG
-647 IYALTKEN
+647 
-655 HTASVFA
+655 FA
-662 NDNKDSVLYIWQDN
+662 N
-676 KIQKSHHGDHGLIP
+676 GG
-690 DYLYYY
+690 
-696 NINDNKTYMVSP
+696 TG
-708 IEDNCEEYKSDN
+708 EEY
-720 VVLARCVSMSI
+720 
-731 KKDGTYTC
+731 T
-739 SNKYDKFYLSNN
+739 
-751 NGKINNIAYDDG
+751 
-763 INSYSSFTQSH
+763 
-774 KIIYAKKDNKYF
+774 
-786 YFNNKG
+786 
-792 EQIISD
+792 
-798 DIKQSYMSPA
+798 
-808 GITNSSD
+808 
-815 IKKGQSPFLDVD
+815 
-827 NVIAVNTKDGG
+827 
-838 CFYDINGDKLTDIE
+838 LTDE
-852 DFEEVRPMINGFA
+852 DA
-865 WVKKDGK
+865 
-872 WGVIKYNKLKKE
+872 KYQLAYI
-884 DDNWKKEYINCI
+884 DN
-896 KRIVGNDINI
+896 
-906 RDESE
+906 
-911 YMFVNING
+911 
-919 DDIPEI
+919 DDIPE
-925 FFYSGFGYGGSALIT
+925 LI
-940 YNNKN
+940 
-945 AIDLHQ
+945 I
-951 GNSSGIHYIEG
+951 
-962 ENLFDYSGGHMD
+962 SGGYSVHIFTVKDNELIQLKKNDNNGNFSWYGYLGYREKEGLFLDSYQRMGAYRTPVYKLQNGECLLQANIEYYESVESGEIINQSFIIND
-974 TYYNIIYQI
+974 EEVSLDDYVNELKKWKLNTYFTEQHPEYNIENDNWKSLHYS
-983 VDGEFVMLHNG
+983 DGYEITESNINI
-994 KYGAI
+994 I
-999 NNSRIK
+999 NN
-1005 YDKNGKPI
+1005 
-1013 YNYYWNN
+1013 
-1020 IQVSEEE
+1020 
-1027 YNNLLNEAFDKEKAV
+1027 L
-1042 YPKDVTKS
+1042 
-1050 YSYKEIFKAIE
+1050 
-1061 NYDIN
+1061 

-1074 KGTVSIEDGY
+1074 KGTVRIEDGY
-1084 LNVRESPSA
+1084 LNVRESPST

-1098 GKLYNSDEIII
+1098 GRLYNSDEIII
-1109 EEMSEDNKWLKVF
+1109 EETSKDNKWLKVF

-1132 EYIKIKE
+1132 EYIKVKE

>member
-16 MNFLSLRITAEDK
+16 MNFSSLRITAQDK

-69 IDDFQRLSN
+69 IEDFQRLSN
-78 TELIMSDNNS
+78 TELIMTDNNS

-130 YKNKEY
+130 YKNKAY

-144 VFSIDMNIIDKED
+144 VFGIDMNIIDKED

-173 LISSIEYLD
+173 LISSIDYLD
-182 EKIFDFAKYP
+182 EKIFNFAKYP
-192 KFLQIS
+192 RFLQIS
-198 QSSPFDKLYLEYNK
+198 QSSPFDKFYLEYYK
-212 NTSDYLFS
+212 NTSNYLFS

-267 TIINNDKS
+267 TIINNNKS

-296 LLNTLVN
+296 LLNTIVN

-322 ERTVNLIRCSEYQDN
+322 EKTVNLIRCSEYQDK

-458 EALNNVKD
+458 EVLNNVKD

-540 NCDITFYSTSDISND
+540 NCDITFYSTTDISND
-555 MVNIKDISIIIVPI
+555 MVNIKDISIMIVPI
-569 EDETNSTEMVEIEE
+569 ENETNSTEMVEITELATTPTESIITAVDLIDKTIPEIINMMNGEYQIIKTESDVYNYIQNQSVFPGMEFYIQVSGDDIISANNGEE
-583 IENYEWYL
+583 IH
-591 EPKIEADNII
+591 
-601 VPDYDNELYEKYAII
+601 
-616 EKNGK
+616 
-621 YGLISNKGEFI
+621 SNKLEAKLESGELTLDGIQVNKSGKVSDSIQVDMDYKSCSKVLGDFNCI
-632 EDIKYN
+632 GGTGGYLGGDISSISYN
-638 NILICNTTF
+638 
-647 IYALTKEN
+647 Y
-655 HTASVFA
+655 
-662 NDNKDSVLYIWQDN
+662 NDNNAKVILNFEIPEEIYRDLSLGEISSVSAKEMKSYNPKLKNVVIRN
-676 KIQKSHHGDHGLIP
+676 VETNTNVKTEQKSNNNNF
-690 DYLYYY
+690 
-696 NINDNKTYMVSP
+696 NINDYNGMFYPNDSNTNAYIIINSQSEKNVNIEVNISNLKATHVSQVIFSGNVDNNVLIFEEDDGFGRNSYTLEFLNQKVYLTAKCIESYDIWGIPELNKLELTKQSEIIETQIKDIP
-708 IEDNCEEYKSDN
+708 ISDIEILWA
-720 VVLARCVSMSI
+720 V
-731 KKDGTYTC
+731 
-739 SNKYDKFYLSNN
+739 NKYLEENRSHLGVWLSDGNPYCPSGYMASN
-751 NGKINNIAYDDG
+751 DTNWSCPINTDWDR
-763 INSYSSFTQSH
+763 YSSNEIAGAYPHFAYVDKSTL
-774 KIIYAKKDNKYF
+774 KCTLTANYETVVEFDL
-786 YFNNKG
+786 
-792 EQIISD
+792 SD
-798 DIKQSYMSPA
+798 Y
-808 GITNSSD
+808 
-815 IKKGQSPFLDVD
+815 
-827 NVIAVNTKDGG
+827 
-838 CFYDINGDKLTDIE
+838 
-852 DFEEVRPMINGFA
+852 
-865 WVKKDGK
+865 
-872 WGVIKYNKLKKE
+872 LK
-884 DDNWKKEYINCI
+884 
-896 KRIVGNDINI
+896 
-906 RDESE
+906 
-911 YMFVNING
+911 
-919 DDIPEI
+919 
-925 FFYSGFGYGGSALIT
+925 
-940 YNNKN
+940 
-945 AIDLHQ
+945 
-951 GNSSGIHYIEG
+951 
-962 ENLFDYSGGHMD
+962 
-974 TYYNIIYQI
+974 
-983 VDGEFVMLHNG
+983 
-994 KYGAI
+994 
-999 NNSRIK
+999 
-1005 YDKNGKPI
+1005 
-1013 YNYYWNN
+1013 
-1020 IQVSEEE
+1020 
-1027 YNNLLNEAFDKEKAV
+1027 
-1042 YPKDVTKS
+1042 
-1050 YSYKEIFKAIE
+1050 
-1061 NYDIN
+1061 
-1066 KSENNEQN
+1066 
-1074 KGTVSIEDGY
+1074 
-1084 LNVRESPSA
+1084 
-1093 KGKII
+1093 
-1098 GKLYNSDEIII
+1098 
-1109 EEMSEDNKWLKVF
+1109 
-1122 KGDIKGYVSK
+1122 
-1132 EYIKIKE
+1132 

>member
-1 MKRCLYSFI
+1 MIFKDY
-10 IIAVLL
+10 
-16 MNFLSLRITAEDK
+16 
-29 QEYYNVQ
+29 Q
-36 IPIFYGNTIDFSTEM
+36 I
-51 LNGITTSQEH
+51 Q
-61 KEAKIFIS
+61 
-69 IDDFQRLSN
+69 
-78 TELIMSDNNS
+78 LIMSDNNS

-322 ERTVNLIRCSEYQDN
+322 ERTVNLIRYSEYQDN

-528 INNINSILNNIE
+528 INNINSILNNIV

-555 MVNIKDISIIIVPI
+555 MVNIKDISIMIVPI

-583 IENYEWYL
+583 IEITL
-591 EPKIEADNII
+591 DNIYNYFST
-601 VPDYDNELYEKYAII
+601 DYTNIDFLEFNNLFLACQYEKPSEIDLNTILYHGLGTLSNDITSEERETLNNYFDSDII
-616 EKNGK
+616 EKV
-621 YGLISNKGEFI
+621 GLTKISESELNDYLKNKIGLKIGEFNGALNYI
-632 EDIKYN
+632 YVEKYKAYYRYHKTDT
-638 NILICNTTF
+638 ILIPESDLDF
-647 IYALTKEN
+647 K
-655 HTASVFA
+655 SVEKTDDNLYKVVYTRNSEKNIEYEVKFKVVNGVLQNLYSKYLLNGEYKKLGTGFA
-662 NDNKDSVLYIWQDN
+662 N
-676 KIQKSHHGDHGLIP
+676 GG
-690 DYLYYY
+690 
-696 NINDNKTYMVSP
+696 TG
-708 IEDNCEEYKSDN
+708 EEY
-720 VVLARCVSMSI
+720 
-731 KKDGTYTC
+731 T
-739 SNKYDKFYLSNN
+739 
-751 NGKINNIAYDDG
+751 
-763 INSYSSFTQSH
+763 
-774 KIIYAKKDNKYF
+774 
-786 YFNNKG
+786 
-792 EQIISD
+792 
-798 DIKQSYMSPA
+798 
-808 GITNSSD
+808 
-815 IKKGQSPFLDVD
+815 
-827 NVIAVNTKDGG
+827 
-838 CFYDINGDKLTDIE
+838 LTDE
-852 DFEEVRPMINGFA
+852 DA
-865 WVKKDGK
+865 
-872 WGVIKYNKLKKE
+872 KYQLAYI
-884 DDNWKKEYINCI
+884 DN
-896 KRIVGNDINI
+896 
-906 RDESE
+906 
-911 YMFVNING
+911 
-919 DDIPEI
+919 DDIPE
-925 FFYSGFGYGGSALIT
+925 LI
-940 YNNKN
+940 
-945 AIDLHQ
+945 I
-951 GNSSGIHYIEG
+951 
-962 ENLFDYSGGHMD
+962 SGGYSVHIFTVKDNELIQLKKNDNNGNFSWYGYLGYREKEGLFLDSYQRMGAYRTPVYKLQNGECLLQANIEYYESVESGEIINQSFIIND
-974 TYYNIIYQI
+974 EEVSLDDYVNELKKWKLNTYFTEQHPEYNIENDNWKSLHYS
-983 VDGEFVMLHNG
+983 DGYEITESNINI
-994 KYGAI
+994 I
-999 NNSRIK
+999 NN
-1005 YDKNGKPI
+1005 
-1013 YNYYWNN
+1013 
-1020 IQVSEEE
+1020 
-1027 YNNLLNEAFDKEKAV
+1027 L
-1042 YPKDVTKS
+1042 
-1050 YSYKEIFKAIE
+1050 
-1061 NYDIN
+1061 

-1074 KGTVSIEDGY
+1074 KGTVRIEDGY
-1084 LNVRESPSA
+1084 LNVRESPST

-1098 GKLYNSDEIII
+1098 GRLYNSDEIII
-1109 EEMSEDNKWLKVF
+1109 EETSKDNKWLKVF

-1132 EYIKIKE
+1132 EYIKVKE